1 MSTTEKTT
9 RSSPISDRRVGFAG
23 KLGGVNRKEARRL
36 VRDYGGVMVDPIDA
50 TVDLIVLGA
59 DELPIGDFED
69 QINAEIL
76 EAVSEGRMTV
86 MSET

>member
-1 MSTTEKTT
+1 MSTTEHPT
-9 RSSPISDRRVGFAG
+9 RSSPIADQRVGFVG

-36 VRDYGGVMVDPIDA
+36 VRDYGGVMVDPIDG

-69 QINAEIL
+69 QINK
-76 EAVSEGRMTV
+76 VRCSDHKW
-86 MSET
+86 SF